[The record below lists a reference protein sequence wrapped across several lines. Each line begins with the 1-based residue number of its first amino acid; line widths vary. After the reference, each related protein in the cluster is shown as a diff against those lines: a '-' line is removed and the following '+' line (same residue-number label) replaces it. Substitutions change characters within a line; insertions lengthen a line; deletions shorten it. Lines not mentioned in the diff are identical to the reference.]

1 MHGGGE
7 RGWLGGSSLILPLM
21 RAIEGNG
28 NRSVQNS
35 CSLRS
40 AHLKHVV
47 FQVMFFFS
55 LLSFPPLLFYCQ
67 LRPCRPCRGAAAV
80 SQSESS
86 SLASF

>member
-28 NRSVQNS
+28 DRSVQNS

-55 LLSFPPLLFYCQ
+55 PPLF
-67 LRPCRPCRGAAAV
+67 
-80 SQSESS
+80 SS
-86 SLASF
+86 SPFLLPAKAVQTLQRGSSSFTK